1 MSAVS
6 RNWFVQT
13 YKMLGAQPA
22 KFYTLWVL
30 FFTAVSALYEYSYYL
45 LHPVTNFFL
54 SWSALGFLCFFP
66 LVFRSVPY
74 PSFDS
79 DDMGWQITGVMY
91 LIFVP
96 FFLSASYLDYQM
108 RASIDAVGFYLYPI
122 HFYVGWLLVG
132 KILMPDMRQAAE
144 TEWWLRVSLEGMIPS
159 ERDIQVGNKNIDD
172 YLQIF
177 GEPRTWWE
185 QRLQEPEG
193 RSFLARCRSQGDV
206 FAMTAQKISICAE
219 AHKEQAEK
227 WREALNN
234 NPPTPQDW
242 KDSGFDF
249 SNSAQ
254 DKAAAASHPGSPIAV
269 PSLIDRD
276 DG

>member
-1 MSAVS
+1 MVA
-6 RNWFVQT
+6 
-13 YKMLGAQPA
+13 P
-22 KFYTLWVL
+22 
-30 FFTAVSALYEYSYYL
+30 
-45 LHPVTNFFL
+45 
-54 SWSALGFLCFFP
+54 CFA
-66 LVFRSVPY
+66 R
-74 PSFDS
+74 
-79 DDMGWQITGVMY
+79 
-91 LIFVP
+91 
-96 FFLSASYLDYQM
+96 
-108 RASIDAVGFYLYPI
+108 R
-122 HFYVGWLLVG
+122 
-132 KILMPDMRQAAE
+132 
-144 TEWWLRVSLEGMIPS
+144 MIPS

-177 GEPRTWWE
+177 GNRARGGNNASKNPKAD
-185 QRLQEPEG
+185 L
-193 RSFLARCRSQGDV
+193 LARCRSQGDV

-227 WREALNN
+227 WREALNS